1 MNKIEIKEYSSYEE
15 YVSHQKSK
23 APHGSDLHKALSK
36 GGSSWDS
43 DCSGF
48 RQIFSNHKKLLASL
62 NKGLCLGARTGQ
74 EVAVLQEQGLLD
86 TIGIDLN
93 DDPPLVIEGDVHDI
107 PFTEA
112 SFDFIFSNI
121 FDHVLYPD
129 KFISEIER
137 VLVPGGYC
145 LLHVDSKPTGDAWNA
160 NTLYDVEYP
169 ISLFKK
175 DIEVIKKEK
184 LDLDVPWPDHT
195 ELLIRIQDNA

>member
-1 MNKIEIKEYSSYEE
+1 MNKIKIKEYANYEE

-36 GGSSWDS
+36 GGGSWDS
-43 DCSGF
+43 DCKGF
-48 RQIFSNHKKLLASL
+48 RRIFSNHKKLLDSL

-74 EVAVLQEQGLLD
+74 EVAVLQELGLLD

-107 PFTEA
+107 PFEED
-112 SFDFIFSNI
+112 SFDFVFSNI
-121 FDHVLYPD
+121 FDHVLYPE
-129 KFISEIER
+129 KFISGIER

-145 LLHVDSKPTGDAWNA
+145 LLHVDSKPTSDNWNA
-160 NTLYDVEYP
+160 NILYDVEYP

-184 LDLDVPWPDHT
+184 LNIGMPWPDFT
-195 ELLIRIQDNA
+195 ELLIKIK